1 MNNYVT
7 STNVGEHGQFIL
19 PKEFRETNHLEPG
32 DPITVIQVGSQMIL
46 VSTQCQF
53 TEITEI
59 ADSLSSK
66 LEQAG
71 ITEEV
76 LQEGLAETREEITR
90 ERYPELFL
98 DR

>member
-7 STNVGEHGQFIL
+7 SANLGEHGQFIL
-19 PKEFRETNHLEPG
+19 PKEFREANHLEPG

-46 VSTQCQF
+46 VSTQSQF
-53 TEITEI
+53 AEI
-59 ADSLSSK
+59 ANSLSSK

-71 ITEEV
+71 ITEEL
-76 LQEGLAETREEITR
+76 LQNGLAETREEIAR

-98 DR
+98 T